1 MADLSRLSYGSTA
14 AIVTSMGLIAGLA
27 GTAASRV
34 AVVASLLVIALADN
48 LTDSLAIHVY
58 QESEKLDTRQAFRA
72 TVANFFSR
80 LLVGGSFVAAVLVL
94 PVRLIVPVGLGWGLL
109 LLAGLTW
116 LVARS
121 RGASPLV
128 EVAKHLGVAAAVIA
142 VSKAVGL
149 LILTYLT

>member
-1 MADLSRLSYGSTA
+1 MADLTRLSYGSTA

-34 AVVASLLVIALADN
+34 AVVGSLLVVALADN

-72 TVANFFSR
+72 TIANFFSR
-80 LLVGGSFVAAVLVL
+80 LLVAGSFVVVALVL
-94 PVRLIVPVGLGWGLL
+94 PAPLIVPVGLGWGIL

-128 EVAKHLGVAAAVIA
+128 EVAKHLAVAASVIA
-142 VSKAVGL
+142 VSKGVGM
-149 LILTYLT
+149 LILAYVT